1 LMLFVIFLLA
11 PVMLTVLPKLY
22 EFLSESF
29 FGEFFYKANF
39 LLSIIPST

>member
-1 LMLFVIFLLA
+1 MLFVIFMIV
-11 PVMLTVLPKLY
+11 PVLLTVLPRLY

>member
-1 LMLFVIFLLA
+1 
-11 PVMLTVLPKLY
+11 MLTVLPKLY

-29 FGEFFYKANF
+29 FGEIFYKANF